1 MNQYMDDLEY
11 GMRNLTQEQIRHNYE
26 MDRITWAREAKT
38 RELTGATQPWNE
50 AQMELNT
57 CFLYMKLLH
66 LKDQE
71 VPIQVLRQRAGMN
84 EERDAQRMKEIL
96 EEQAA
101 ERQRVIERVEK
112 HRQLAEAKKQRREA
126 EQQQG
131 QAGAQERKQTETWRV
146 MQQELE
152 QQRVAGVQRRAAQKR
167 AQDDQE
173 LEEKTNLLKMLDP
186 DENKVQAEKYRI
198 EKQNSP
204 RFGLEQLLQQQRAA
218 GVPQRTKLQRA
229 DEDTPL
235 SEFDIRRIEK
245 DIGDFRNNINAQ
257 DGDGN
262 TALHLV
268 ARATDFYTARK
279 LIAAGASRRILN
291 NRGQTASDLA
301 TGYQDLSDFL
311 KV

>member
-1 MNQYMDDLEY
+1 
-11 GMRNLTQEQIRHNYE
+11 MRNLTQEQIRHNYE
-26 MDRITWAREAKT
+26 IDRITWAREAKT

-57 CFLYMKLLH
+57 CFLYTRLLH
-66 LKDQE
+66 LKGQE
-71 VPIQVLRQRAGMN
+71 VPIQVLRERAGMN

-101 ERQRVIERVEK
+101 ERQRVIERAEK

-152 QQRVAGVQRRAAQKR
+152 QQRAAGVQRRAAQKR

-173 LEEKTNLLKMLDP
+173 LEEKTKLLKMLDP
-186 DENKVQAEKYRI
+186 DENKVQAEKYRF
-198 EKQNSP
+198 EKQ
-204 RFGLEQLLQQQRAA
+204 RG
-218 GVPQRTKLQRA
+218 KLPPA
-229 DEDTPL
+229 DEDTAL
-235 SEFDIRRIEK
+235 SEFDIRRMEK
-245 DIGDFRNNINAQ
+245 DIGGFRDNINAQ
-257 DGDGN
+257 NEDGN
-262 TALHLV
+262 TALHLA
-268 ARATDFYTARK
+268 ARCTDFYTARK